1 VLGAL
6 HGSRL
11 YLQVR
16 KMIYFL
22 LVVFLQDGV
31 GIESYST
38 KAECEIRRQA
48 IRIESP
54 GLNTQCI
61 RMESKGVV

>member
-1 VLGAL
+1 
-6 HGSRL
+6 
-11 YLQVR
+11 
-16 KMIYFL
+16 MIYFL
-22 LVVFLQDGV
+22 LVIFLQDVV

-48 IRIESP
+48 VRIEQP

>member
-1 VLGAL
+1 
-6 HGSRL
+6 
-11 YLQVR
+11 
-16 KMIYFL
+16 MIYFL

-31 GIESYST
+31 GIESYPN
-38 KAECEIRRQA
+38 KADCEIRRQV